1 MKKKKIIFSTSG
13 GTPAMQFMLHI
24 LEEFKCDDIGHIARL
39 IAIAC
44 NEMNFVVNAT
54 NYDNSIELK
63 GTPPTCI
70 RLEGNCIYLMAANI
84 RTDNNTLIF
93 Y

>member
-1 MKKKKIIFSTSG
+1 MKKKKVIFSTSG

-44 NEMNFVVNAT
+44 NEMNFVVIAT

-63 GTPPTCI
+63 GTPPACI
-70 RLEGNCIYLMAANI
+70 RQEGNILYLVAANI